1 MRKLALSAALAVA
14 ALFTLA
20 VPITHADEA
29 VPPDAVP
36 VSVASD
42 SASVVFSAPQWDLIT
57 GVAAPFAIWALTK
70 VGARYKVAVFTTVV
84 VTVLGTIIQ
93 RALVL
98 PDGSAIVSA
107 ALLFEALGI
116 GGLGQV
122 VYKLFK
128 GGGTKSSMSRA
139 ERLLFPNHG
148 VG

>member
-1 MRKLALSAALAVA
+1 MRKLVMSAALAVA
-14 ALFTLA
+14 TLFTLA
-20 VPITHADEA
+20 VPVHADEI
-29 VPPDAVP
+29 PPDTAS

-42 SASVVFSAPQWDLIT
+42 ASVVFSAPQWDLIT